1 MTEKKTTAFVIFGI
15 FAALI
20 IAVFI
25 SPFASSFPDG
35 LEKVAENFGFLEKAQ
50 NVISD
55 RVFLIPDYTF
65 GAVDNPL
72 WQGALAGLFG
82 VLIVAAIFGIIYLIY
97 RTAARNKNKNEQSS
111 LNIGKDS
118 KNI

>member
-1 MTEKKTTAFVIFGI
+1 MNEKKITAFVIAGI
-15 FAALI
+15 ISALI

-35 LEKVAENFGFLEKAQ
+35 LEKVAESFGFIEKAQ
-50 NVISD
+50 NAVSD
-55 RVFLIPDYTF
+55 RIFLIPDYTF

-82 VLIVAAIFGIIYLIY
+82 VLIILAIFGIIFLIY
-97 RTAARNKNKNEQSS
+97 KAVSKNKNERKN